1 MRTSTNRVVRKEHD
15 QESRS
20 LTALD
25 EDATN
30 LIEKA
35 GTS

>member
-15 QESRS
+15 QESRQ
-20 LTALD
+20 LRALD

-30 LIEKA
+30 LLDKA
-35 GTS
+35 DTS